1 MNIVFLSSG
10 KSGFGRLAVGC
21 SLATALRRS
30 GHAHSFHAIAAHEF
44 LPLLDQL
51 GISHTEIPFAPEPGS
66 PEARRRDEE
75 LLRLIDGL
83 RPDVLVVGQAWYDAH
98 PILAELTCR
107 KVILFFQASAE
118 YFRIPT
124 LDDDMVFEPNQY
136 DLVCGIE
143 PWEWPIP
150 CMVIEPMVLRNHDE
164 IHSRADAARMLGI
177 DPDRPT
183 ALVATNGLPGEFDS
197 LRQLYSYL
205 DDEYQVVYSTNY
217 ADGLYP
223 VVDYF
228 NAFDFIACAGGYSA
242 FWEAV
247 YFGKDAVFVPQ
258 QRNYEDQ
265 AWRINNCQEYEFTRN
280 GADQLVELLLD
291 L

>member
-1 MNIVFLSSG
+1 M
-10 KSGFGRLAVGC
+10 
-21 SLATALRRS
+21 
-30 GHAHSFHAIAAHEF
+30 
-44 LPLLDQL
+44 
-51 GISHTEIPFAPEPGS
+51 PFAPEPGTA
-66 PEARRRDEE
+66 EARQRNDE
-75 LLRLIDGL
+75 LLRLIEGL

-98 PILAELTCR
+98 PILAQLKCR
-107 KVILFFQASAE
+107 KVVLFFQASAG

-124 LDDDMVFEPNQY
+124 AKGDMVFDPNEY

-150 CMVIEPMVLRNHDE
+150 CKVIEPMVLRNHDE
-164 IHSRADAARMLGI
+164 IPSREDAACALGI
-177 DPDRPT
+177 DSERPT
-183 ALVATNGLPGEFDS
+183 ALVATNGLPGEFDD

-205 DDEYQVVYSTNY
+205 EDEYQVVYSTNY

-223 VVDYF
+223 AVDYF

-247 YFGKDAVFVPQ
+247 YFRKDTVFVPQ
-258 QRNYEDQ
+258 LRNYEDQ